1 MHQRLSEKIS
11 HYLPGNKKD
20 ELADFLSA
28 LSHDY
33 QSSEAE
39 LQSLRFALEEKINQA
54 QSTDQDAERR
64 ISQLEN
70 VEKELKQT
78 VSLISATLETSQ
90 EGVLVIGDD
99 NKPLVS
105 NDNFV
110 NMWNLNQEWINSSSG
125 RDIYEI
131 VRVQLKQPSLLLEHL
146 REVEVPSCAVLKE
159 YLLKDGRII
168 ESYVIHHID
177 AGMVWR
183 FRDITEAK
191 KQEEVIRFQAHH
203 DALTN
208 LPNRTLFGDR
218 LSHALRKILRTDG
231 KLSVFYLDLDGFKTI
246 NDSLGHMVG
255 DELLVQVAK
264 RLSDVLRDDDTV
276 GRMGGDEFTV
286 LLEDIEGHADVVRLA
301 ERVIEVFRTPFV
313 LDGQELYIT
322 TSIGISVYPG
332 DGQTEELLLRNA
344 DIAMYKA
351 KDQGRNNYHFFTS
364 SLERL
369 AKHRLSLETML
380 RNAVKN
386 EEFELY
392 YQPVLTL
399 GNGVEMASLSGF
411 EALLRWETKDQG
423 FIGPDTFI
431 PVAESTGMILPLGEW
446 VLNAACR
453 QARVWVDMGFSDIKI
468 AINLS
473 AKQFQQ
479 ANIFDMIL
487 SAIREAGI
495 GFHNVA
501 LEITESMVM
510 QNVHGSIEIL
520 SRLREKGISISMDDF
535 GTGYSSLNYLKTL
548 PIDILKIDRTF
559 VKDVTESKDD
569 RAIASSI
576 ITLGHNLDMRIVAE
590 GVETPEQRD
599 FLSEQGCDMVQG
611 YYFGKPLPAKEAI
624 APFVNQ

>member
-1 MHQRLSEKIS
+1 MHHRLSEKVS
-11 HYLPGNKKD
+11 HYLSDIKTD
-20 ELADFLSA
+20 ELAEFLLA

-33 QSSEAE
+33 QSSETE
-39 LQSLRFALEEKINQA
+39 LQSLRYALDDKTNKTEATYQI
-54 QSTDQDAERR
+54 AERR
-64 ISQLEN
+64 ISQLESI
-70 VEKELKQT
+70 EKELKQT

-90 EGVLVIGDD
+90 EGVLVIGND
-99 NKPLVS
+99 NQPVVS

-110 NMWNLNQEWINSSSG
+110 NMWNLNREWIDNSSG

-131 VRVQLKQPSLLLEHL
+131 VRVQLKQPSLLIEHL
-146 REVEVPSCAVLKE
+146 REVEPPSSTALKE

-168 ESYVIHHID
+168 ESYISHHVD

-218 LSHALRKILRTDG
+218 LSHALRKILRSDG

-301 ERVIEVFRTPFV
+301 ERVIDVFRAPFV

-332 DGQTEELLLRNA
+332 DGKTEELLLRNA

-399 GNGVEMASLSGF
+399 GVEAVTLSGF

-446 VLNAACR
+446 VLNAACK
-453 QARVWVDMGFSDIKI
+453 QAKVWVDMGFLDIKV

-479 ANIFDMIL
+479 SNIFEMIL
-487 SAIREAGI
+487 SAIRGAGI

-548 PIDILKIDRTF
+548 PIDMLKIDRTF

-590 GVETPEQRD
+590 GVETPEQGD
-599 FLSEQGCDMVQG
+599 FLCSQGCDMVQG

-624 APFVNQ
+624 APFVE

>member
-1 MHQRLSEKIS
+1 MHELLSEKINQ
-11 HYLPGNKKD
+11 YLSDTKAG
-20 ELADFLSA
+20 EIAEFLTA
-28 LSHDY
+28 LSQDY
-33 QSSEAE
+33 E
-39 LQSLRFALEEKINQA
+39 
-54 QSTDQDAERR
+54 STDSELRMLKLALDDQQTEGKDSRQHFNDR
-64 ISQLEN
+64 IHLLEQN
-70 VEKELKQT
+70 EKALKKT
-78 VSLISATLETSQ
+78 VSLISATLEASQ
-90 EGVLVIGDD
+90 EGVLVIGSD
-99 NKPLVS
+99 NQPVVF
-105 NDNFV
+105 NDNFIQ
-110 NMWNLNQEWINSSSG
+110 MWNLNIEWINSSSG

-131 VRVQLKQPSLLLEHL
+131 VRVQLKKPSLLIEHL
-146 REVEVPSCAVLKE
+146 KEVEIPGSAVLKE

-168 ESYVIHHID
+168 ESYVTHHED

-218 LSHALRKILRTDG
+218 LSHALSKILRTDG
-231 KLSVFYLDLDGFKTI
+231 KLAVFYLDLDGFKTI
-246 NDSLGHMVG
+246 NDSLGHLVG
-255 DELLVQVAK
+255 DELLIQVAK

-286 LLEDIEGHADVVRLA
+286 LLEDIEGHAGVVRLA
-301 ERVIEVFRTPFV
+301 ERVIEVFRAPFM
-313 LDGQELYIT
+313 LEGQELYIT
-322 TSIGISVYPG
+322 TSIGVAVYPG
-332 DGQTEELLLRNA
+332 DGNTEELLLRNA

-369 AKHRLSLETML
+369 AKHRLSLETQL

-386 EEFELY
+386 DEFELY
-392 YQPVLTL
+392 YQPVLHL
-399 GNGVEMASLSGF
+399 NNRKLSGF
-411 EALLRWETKDQG
+411 EALLRWETEDQG
-423 FIGPDTFI
+423 FIGPDIFV

-446 VLNAACR
+446 VLNTACR
-453 QARVWVDMGFSDIKI
+453 QARVWVDMGFDDIRI

-479 ANIFDMIL
+479 ANLFDLIIA
-487 SAIREAGI
+487 AIKNAGI

-510 QNVHGSIEIL
+510 QNVHGSIGIL
-520 SRLREKGISISMDDF
+520 TRLREEGIRICMDDF

-548 PIDILKIDRTF
+548 PVDVLKIDRTF

-576 ITLGHNLDMRIVAE
+576 ITLGHNLDMKIVAE
-590 GVETPEQRD
+590 GVETIEQSD
-599 FLSEQGCDMVQG
+599 FLQSQDCDMVQG
-611 YYFGKPLPAKEAI
+611 YYFGKPMPPIEAI
-624 APFVNQ
+624 KPYKE

>member
-1 MHQRLSEKIS
+1 M
-11 HYLPGNKKD
+11 
-20 ELADFLSA
+20 
-28 LSHDY
+28 
-33 QSSEAE
+33 
-39 LQSLRFALEEKINQA
+39 
-54 QSTDQDAERR
+54 
-64 ISQLEN
+64 
-70 VEKELKQT
+70 
-78 VSLISATLETSQ
+78 
-90 EGVLVIGDD
+90 
-99 NKPLVS
+99 
-105 NDNFV
+105 
-110 NMWNLNQEWINSSSG
+110 
-125 RDIYEI
+125 
-131 VRVQLKQPSLLLEHL
+131 
-146 REVEVPSCAVLKE
+146 
-159 YLLKDGRII
+159 
-168 ESYVIHHID
+168 
-177 AGMVWR
+177 
-183 FRDITEAK
+183 
-191 KQEEVIRFQAHH
+191 
-203 DALTN
+203 
-208 LPNRTLFGDR
+208 
-218 LSHALRKILRTDG
+218 
-231 KLSVFYLDLDGFKTI
+231 
-246 NDSLGHMVG
+246 
-255 DELLVQVAK
+255 
-264 RLSDVLRDDDTV
+264 
-276 GRMGGDEFTV
+276 
-286 LLEDIEGHADVVRLA
+286 A
-301 ERVIEVFRTPFV
+301 ERVIDVFRAPFV

-399 GNGVEMASLSGF
+399 GDNVEAVTLSGF

-446 VLNAACR
+446 VLNAACK
-453 QARVWVDMGFSDIKI
+453 QAKVWVDMGFLDIKV

-479 ANIFDMIL
+479 TNIFEMIL
-487 SAIREAGI
+487 SAIRNAGI

-548 PIDILKIDRTF
+548 PIDVLKIDRTF

-590 GVETPEQRD
+590 GVETPEQGD
-599 FLSEQGCDMVQG
+599 FLCSQGCDMVQG

-624 APFVNQ
+624 APYVS

>member
-1 MHQRLSEKIS
+1 MHQQLSEKVS
-11 HYLPGNKKD
+11 QYLSDAKAG

-28 LSHDY
+28 LSADY
-33 QSSEAE
+33 ESS
-39 LQSLRFALEEKINQA
+39 
-54 QSTDQDAERR
+54 
-64 ISQLEN
+64 SQLYQDLSQQIELL
-70 VEKELKQT
+70 EKQEERLKET
-78 VSLISATLETSQ
+78 VSLISATLDTSQ
-90 EGVLVIGDD
+90 EGVLVI
-99 NKPLVS
+99 NNANQPVVF
-105 NDNFV
+105 NDHFTD
-110 NMWNLNQEWINSSSG
+110 MWNLNVEWLNNSSG

-131 VRVQLKQPSLLLEHL
+131 VRVQLKEPSLLLGHL
-146 REVEVPSCAVLKE
+146 SEVDAPSLAVIKE
-159 YLLKDGRII
+159 YFLKDGRII
-168 ESYVIHHID
+168 ESLVTNHAD
-177 AGMVWR
+177 VGMVWR

-191 KQEEVIRFQAHH
+191 RQEEIIRFQAHH

-218 LSHALRKILRTDG
+218 LSHALRKITRTEG

-246 NDSLGHMVG
+246 NDSLGHIVG
-255 DELLVQVAK
+255 DKLLVQVAK

-276 GRMGGDEFTV
+276 GRMGGDEFTI
-286 LLEDIEGHADVVRLA
+286 LLEDVLGHAHVVRLA

-322 TSIGISVYPG
+322 TSIGVAVYPG

-369 AKHRLSLETML
+369 AKHRLSLETQL
-380 RNAVKN
+380 RHAVKG
-386 EEFELY
+386 EEFQLY
-392 YQPVLTL
+392 YQPVLSL
-399 GNGVEMASLSGF
+399 DQEALSGF
-411 EALLRWETKDQG
+411 EALLRWETTEHG

-431 PVAESTGMILPLGEW
+431 PIAESTGMILPLGEW
-446 VLNAACR
+446 VLNTACK
-453 QARVWVDMGFSDIKI
+453 QARVWIDKGFEDIKV

-479 ANIFDMIL
+479 ANLYDVIVQ
-487 SAIREAGI
+487 AIKDAGV
-495 GFHNVA
+495 GYHNIT

-510 QNVHGSIEIL
+510 QNVHGSIDIL
-520 SRLREKGISISMDDF
+520 SSLRALGITISMDDF

-548 PIDILKIDRTF
+548 PIDVLKIDRTF
-559 VKDVTESKDD
+559 VMDVTESKDD

-590 GVETPEQRD
+590 GVETDAQKR
-599 FLSEQGCDMVQG
+599 FLLEQGCDMVQG
-611 YYFGKPLPAKEAI
+611 YYFGKPMPPQQAI
-624 APFVNQ
+624 QPFCEE

>member
-1 MHQRLSEKIS
+1 MHHRLSEKIS
-11 HYLPGNKKD
+11 HYLSGVRTD
-20 ELADFLSA
+20 ELTDFLSA

-33 QSSEAE
+33 QSSETE
-39 LQSLRFALEEKINQA
+39 LQSLRHALEEKETKGKCIGQG
-54 QSTDQDAERR
+54 AEER
-64 ISQLEN
+64 ISQLEAI
-70 VEKELKQT
+70 EKELKQT

-90 EGVLVIGDD
+90 EGVLVIGND
-99 NKPLVS
+99 NRPVVS

-110 NMWNLNQEWINSSSG
+110 SMWNLNREWINSSSG

-146 REVEVPSCAVLKE
+146 REVDVPSSAALKE
-159 YLLKDGRII
+159 YLLKDGRVI
-168 ESYVIHHID
+168 ESYITHHVD
-177 AGMVWR
+177 AGKVWR

-301 ERVIEVFRTPFV
+301 ERVIDVFRAPFV

-369 AKHRLSLETML
+369 AKHRLSLETLL

-399 GNGVEMASLSGF
+399 CEHTGNEQLSGF

-453 QARVWVDMGFSDIKI
+453 QAKVWVDMGFPDIKI

-487 SAIREAGI
+487 TAIREAGI
-495 GFHNVA
+495 GLHNVA

-548 PIDILKIDRTF
+548 PIDVLKIDRTF

-590 GVETPEQRD
+590 GVETPDQRD
-599 FLSEQGCDMVQG
+599 FLFGQGCDMVQG

-624 APFVNQ
+624 APYMK